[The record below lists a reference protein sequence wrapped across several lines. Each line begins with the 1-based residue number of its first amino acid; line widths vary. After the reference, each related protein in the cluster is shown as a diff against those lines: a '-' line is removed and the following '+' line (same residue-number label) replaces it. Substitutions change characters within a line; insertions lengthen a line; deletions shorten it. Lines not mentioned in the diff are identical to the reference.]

1 MSYEQVLFETNITS
15 LNCIGLSRY
24 FPLLMELQGNTIMT
38 QLCSVEQERDPI
50 ERIRKLLLSLEIA
63 SVSDLKV
70 D

>member
-1 MSYEQVLFETNITS
+1 
-15 LNCIGLSRY
+15 
-24 FPLLMELQGNTIMT
+24 MELQGNTIMT